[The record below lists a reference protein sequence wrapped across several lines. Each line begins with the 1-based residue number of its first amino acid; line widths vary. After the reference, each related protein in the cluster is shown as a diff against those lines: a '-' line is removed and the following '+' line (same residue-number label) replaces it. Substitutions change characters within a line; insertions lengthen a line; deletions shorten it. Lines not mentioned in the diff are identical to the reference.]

1 MVDTTTLAGI
11 EAASGNIDQAA
22 VDTAV
27 AWGLTDALLNDPV
40 YGAELKNVLALL
52 NKKDFAGARRA
63 LEQSNFYKNNGATV
77 ASRIKLKASQPGAY
91 ADALDKYKQ
100 AQKRRLVAA
109 GVKID
114 ATQLDAILTSAYDAG
129 LDDNQLD
136 ATILSSGKFKTQ
148 FGGATLG
155 SIDSLKQYAS
165 QFGMS
170 YNQTFWDSYSKDL
183 FAGTTT
189 LEDIQA
195 KIRQDSASAYPVY
208 AEAIQEG
215 KSLDAMMSAYKTSIA
230 NILEIDPDTITF
242 NDGNLRRAAQY
253 VDSSGKPALMPIWQ
267 FEQELRNDPRWE
279 YTNNARATVDSL
291 SLKVLRDW
299 GLA

>member
-1 MVDTTTLAGI
+1 MADTTTLAGI
-11 EAASGNIDQAA
+11 EAASGNIDQIA

-109 GVKID
+109 GVKMD

-136 ATILSSGKFKTQ
+136 STILSSGKF
-148 FGGATLG
+148 
-155 SIDSLKQYAS
+155 
-165 QFGMS
+165 
-170 YNQTFWDSYSKDL
+170 N
-183 FAGTTT
+183 
-189 LEDIQA
+189 A
-195 KIRQDSASAYPVY
+195 KI
-208 AEAIQEG
+208 G
-215 KSLDAMMSAYKTSIA
+215 
-230 NILEIDPDTITF
+230 
-242 NDGNLRRAAQY
+242 RAH
-253 VDSSGKPALMPIWQ
+253 V
-267 FEQELRNDPRWE
+267 
-279 YTNNARATVDSL
+279 
-291 SLKVLRDW
+291 
-299 GLA
+299 